1 MSSKNIFI
9 IDTYPST
16 EEQKKLLSDC
26 VDRLLNIGFDI
37 MIVSHTSIP
46 EEIQKKVNYVIYDSD
61 NSFLPG
67 ERTPFFWV
75 SLFESNCRIFN
86 AGHSLAITRN
96 MQNALLMAKSVGYD
110 FFYFL
115 EYDVLI
121 SESDIEK
128 LLRLKDNMINEN
140 KQMIF
145 FEPENFYE
153 CDSHV
158 YETLLFGGYVD
169 YLLSKFLPPKNIE
182 EWDKLGM
189 GYTLELA
196 FYEQL
201 SKYSED
207 FLIIPEHSHQYFNQ
221 SEINV
226 YRYGLVISELLYNHD
241 NPNNPI
247 LLLFKSINNP
257 QEYHF
262 KVYHNE
268 NILFDSNLCGDCWWM
283 NQFEIDGSDVKIEIF
298 LHNELEES
306 KCYKLTDKIL
316 EKIILKGD
324 VKSIL

>member
-1 MSSKNIFI
+1 MKNLFI

-16 EEQKKLLSDC
+16 EEQKKLLINC
-26 VDRLLNIGFDI
+26 IDRLSNVGFDI

-46 EEIQKKVNYVIYDSD
+46 EDIQKMVNYVIYDTD

-75 SLFESNCRIFN
+75 NLYESNYRVFN

-121 SESDIEK
+121 NNTDIVK
-128 LLRLKDNMINEN
+128 LLDIKDTMNNEG
-140 KQMIF
+140 KKMIF
-145 FEPENFYE
+145 FEPDDFYE
-153 CDSHV
+153 CGSHV
-158 YETLLFGGYVD
+158 YETLLFGGEVE

-182 EWDKLGM
+182 EWNKLSM

-201 SKYSED
+201 SKYSDD
-207 FLIIPEHSHQYFNQ
+207 FLIIPTHSYKFLNE
-221 SEINV
+221 SDINV

-241 NPNNPI
+241 NPQKPI

-257 QEYHF
+257 QEYYF
-262 KVYHNE
+262 KVYHNQ
-268 NILFDSNLCGDCWWM
+268 NIIFDSALCGDCWWV
-283 NQFEIDGSDVKIEIF
+283 NQFDIDGSEVRIDIY
-298 LHNELEES
+298 LHNELEGS
-306 KCYKLTDKIL
+306 KHYILTDEIL
-316 EKIILKGD
+316 DKIILKGD
-324 VKSIL
+324 VKSKL